1 MREPVDQICVE
12 NRTDAHPLVDET
24 YTRRKVVP
32 EFFRG
37 ISVSQRD
44 LDAQQLLMEIAQC
57 DVAQHQLSNPDIYRP
72 CSKIVKVQSVAS
84 WDSFQIPEAWSG
96 DIIHAPILF
105 LSSNPSIS
113 EVEAYPRGSQ
123 EAAFLRSYF
132 CDRFN
137 GYWIKDGVCARSAST
152 SNEAY
157 GKPVRYWASIRNRAG
172 ELLARPAMP
181 GKDYVL
187 SEIVHCK
194 SRSEEGVSE
203 ALHVCAGR
211 FLGRLLK
218 CSGAVVIILVGRK
231 VLNYWNA
238 LHETQHNPDSQR
250 LPLVPDWDGTCIQ
263 TIEGINRVVVYIGHP
278 TGPEKKRLVDWLSS
292 DKLHEIRSLLH

>member
-1 MREPVDQICVE
+1 MSERDQ
-12 NRTDAHPLVDET
+12 
-24 YTRRKVVP
+24 
-32 EFFRG
+32 
-37 ISVSQRD
+37 
-44 LDAQQLLMEIAQC
+44 DAQQLLMEIAQC
-57 DVAQHQLSNPDIYRP
+57 DVAQHQLSNPFASGP
-72 CSKIVKVQSVAS
+72 CSKIVKVQAVAS
-84 WDSFQIPEAWSG
+84 WESFQIPEPWSG

-113 EVEAYPRGSQ
+113 EVEAYPRGFQ
-123 EAAFLRSYF
+123 DAAFLRSYF

-137 GYWIKDGVCARSAST
+137 GYWIKEGVCARNAST
-152 SNEAY
+152 SEGDY
-157 GKPVRYWASIRNRAG
+157 GKPVRYWAGIRNRAG
-172 ELLARPAMP
+172 ELLARPAIP

-194 SRSEEGVSE
+194 SRSEEGVPE

-218 CSGAVVIILVGRK
+218 CSGAAVIILVGRK

-238 LHETQHNPDSQR
+238 LHGTQHNPDSLR
-250 LPLVPDWDGTCIQ
+250 LPLVPDWDGTSIQ
-263 TIEGINRVVVYIGHP
+263 NIAGINRVVVYLGHP
-278 TGPEKKRLVDWLSS
+278 TGPEKKRFNDWVSS